1 MIIVGGL
8 SVLSDRLNHKSC
20 EKPCHLSHSQPE
32 HRVSRMI
39 RKNHVTQRPCELHD
53 EPYESRKNR
62 MMRRCLLNPLMHV
75 SHQQNRRM
83 CKTHGFPGNRMT
95 PELHKMGSL
104 VRTELNRM
112 NRKIRVNAYRLLQS
126 QSERQHQLPEEPNY
140 RILFSLPTS
149 RLLNCSE
156 NVLLPSTLTT
166 ERRATRSERLGEI
179 QSTVK
184 QRGMGRLCRIFP
196 FPIVGYAH
204 NLRTLEKGRRS
215 LQLFSRKPSRC
226 PRFFTGAKI
235 FRTSESNS

>member
-1 MIIVGGL
+1 
-8 SVLSDRLNHKSC
+8 
-20 EKPCHLSHSQPE
+20 
-32 HRVSRMI
+32 
-39 RKNHVTQRPCELHD
+39 
-53 EPYESRKNR
+53 
-62 MMRRCLLNPLMHV
+62 
-75 SHQQNRRM
+75 M
-83 CKTHGFPGNRMT
+83 CKTRGFPGNRMT
-95 PELHKMGSL
+95 PQLHKMGSL
-104 VRTELNRM
+104 VRTELNHM
-112 NRKIRVNAYRLLQS
+112 IHKSRVNAFQLLQN
-126 QSERQHQLPEEPNY
+126 QSERQRPLPEEPNY

-166 ERRATRSERLGEI
+166 ERRATRGERLGEI

-184 QRGMGRLCRIFP
+184 QRGMGRLCRLFP

-235 FRTSESNS
+235 FITSDSNS

>member
-1 MIIVGGL
+1 
-8 SVLSDRLNHKSC
+8 
-20 EKPCHLSHSQPE
+20 
-32 HRVSRMI
+32 
-39 RKNHVTQRPCELHD
+39 
-53 EPYESRKNR
+53 
-62 MMRRCLLNPLMHV
+62 
-75 SHQQNRRM
+75 M

-184 QRGMGRLCRIFP
+184 QRGMGRLCRLFP